1 MKIKK
6 KRKQNVLIDSYV
18 KVSHRGDFTE
28 LHRCYLHSTLSPQVW
43 QHTHLNVRIGE
54 WWNFFSR
61 KNQYQ
66 NTKLIVKKRA
76 KWRRNETNTAK
87 KEKMLKL
94 SLCEMH
100 KYDLF
105 ISLILVSN
113 EYRVLRF
120 IHKCVFFQQIIAVA
134 TTKVFYPFHSSV
146 PLLISHLTLK

>member
-28 LHRCYLHSTLSPQVW
+28 LHRCYLHFTISPQVW

-66 NTKLIVKKRA
+66 NTKLIVKNGQSEEETKPIPQRKRKCLNWVCA
-76 KWRRNETNTAK
+76 KCINMICLFHWFLLVMNIVCFVSYTNVFSFNRSLQWLL
-87 KEKMLKL
+87 LKCFIPFTHQFL
-94 SLCEMH
+94 SW
-100 KYDLF
+100 F
-105 ISLILVSN
+105 
-113 EYRVLRF
+113 
-120 IHKCVFFQQIIAVA
+120 
-134 TTKVFYPFHSSV
+134 
-146 PLLISHLTLK
+146 LT